1 LLSVGLRSTTMLL
14 PVAPWRTIQK
24 SASAGVAIAAIQSAT
39 TVADKSFAFTVA
51 LLWKL
56 QLDNVI
62 Q

>member
-1 LLSVGLRSTTMLL
+1 MHL
-14 PVAPWRTIQK
+14 PVGPSRTIQK
-24 SASAGVAIAAIQSAT
+24 ANAGVAIAAIPSAT

-56 QLDNVI
+56 RRDNVT

>member
-1 LLSVGLRSTTMLL
+1 MHL
-14 PVAPWRTIQK
+14 PVAPSRTIQK
-24 SASAGVAIAAIQSAT
+24 SASAGAAIAAIPSPT

-56 QLDNVI
+56 RRDNVI

>member
-1 LLSVGLRSTTMLL
+1 MLL
-14 PVAPWRTIQK
+14 PVAPSRTIQK
-24 SASAGVAIAAIQSAT
+24 SASAGVAIAAIQRAT